1 MSVDNYDFVLEGG
14 TCSLKYSL
22 EPVAF
27 YWRFLTLGNRRGNE
41 NRRQWIA
48 PLSGHVSSDGCAR
61 RGSHKALTAS
71 PSSVPRSSSAAAT
84 RRMPRRPQP
93 VLANQAAERRRHA
106 SGRELRRRVTVVT
119 RSSRITY
126 PVSNLPAKA

>member
-27 YWRFLTLGNRRGNE
+27 YWRFLALETVAATKIEGNGLP
-41 NRRQWIA
+41 
-48 PLSGHVSSDGCAR
+48 PLSGHVSSDGWAR

-71 PSSVPRSSSAAAT
+71 NVKAT
-84 RRMPRRPQP
+84 
-93 VLANQAAERRRHA
+93 
-106 SGRELRRRVTVVT
+106 SG
-119 RSSRITY
+119 
-126 PVSNLPAKA
+126 AF

>member
-27 YWRFLTLGNRRGNE
+27 YWRFLALETVAATKIEGNRLP
-41 NRRQWIA
+41 

-106 SGRELRRRVTVVT
+106 SAAASCEEG
-119 RSSRITY
+119 
-126 PVSNLPAKA
+126 

>member
-1 MSVDNYDFVLEGG
+1 MD
-14 TCSLKYSL
+14 C
-22 EPVAF
+22 P
-27 YWRFLTLGNRRGNE
+27 
-41 NRRQWIA
+41 

-93 VLANQAAERRRHA
+93 VLANQAAERRSA
-106 SGRELRRRVTVVT
+106 SAAASCEEG
-119 RSSRITY
+119 
-126 PVSNLPAKA
+126 